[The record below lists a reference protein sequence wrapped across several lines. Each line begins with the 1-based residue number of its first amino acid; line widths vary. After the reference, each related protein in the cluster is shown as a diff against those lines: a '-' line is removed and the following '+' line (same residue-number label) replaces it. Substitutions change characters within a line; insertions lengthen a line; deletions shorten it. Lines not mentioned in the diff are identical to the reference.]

1 MVARHEAAMRKMGLP
16 PRIYKQLSG
25 APAGDGV
32 AGARIEKLA
41 ADCEMLKMERRRRP
55 ADHMTSCLVPI
66 CRLNLPHDNWR
77 RNVMNMASNIPTSRS
92 SRSSRSGRGD
102 ESCSPAM
109 ADELTMLRERV
120 SELEVPPNQRCAA
133 PDC

>member
-1 MVARHEAAMRKMGLP
+1 MRKMGLP
-16 PRIYKQLSG
+16 PRTYKKLSG

-55 ADHMTSCLVPI
+55 ADHLTSCLVPI
-66 CRLNLPHDNWR
+66 CPLNLPHDNWR

-92 SRSSRSGRGD
+92 SRSGRGD
-102 ESCSPAM
+102 EFCTPAM

-120 SELEVPPNQRCAA
+120 SELEVPNPNPNGADRTVCCA
-133 PDC
+133 